1 MTGGARIAP
10 VADDDHLPAAA
21 LWVDWGFAFDDVRC
35 DTGLLTRPAGAQF
48 KAPAGRVAVSRK
60 EGVGTAVDSGARVGN
75 PGAQEAP

>member
-35 DTGLLTRPAGAQF
+35 DSGLLTRPA
-48 KAPAGRVAVSRK
+48 RAVQ
-60 EGVGTAVDSGARVGN
+60 GARRAGGCQ
-75 PGAQEAP
+75 PKGRRRHRG